1 MSLLENL
8 MVIPE
13 HQRGETL
20 WGAFSLG
27 PTVEQ
32 QERDAH
38 EVASA
43 ALEFVE
49 LFQLRNE
56 PARVLSGGQRKLL
69 EIARALMATPRMIL
83 LDEPGAGVKPALMR
97 RIVTKIEEMAASGI
111 SFLLIEHGMDL
122 VMGLYDPILVMN
134 EGTLLMA
141 GRSHEVRSDARVLE
155 AYLGAQTSG

>member
-1 MSLLENL
+1 M
-8 MVIPE
+8 
-13 HQRGETL
+13 
-20 WGAFSLG
+20 GAFSLG

-69 EIARALMATPRMIL
+69 ELARALMATPRMIL
-83 LDEPGAGVKPALMR
+83 LDEPGAGVNPALMR
-97 RIVTKIEEMAASGI
+97 RIVTKIE
-111 SFLLIEHGMDL
+111 
-122 VMGLYDPILVMN
+122 
-134 EGTLLMA
+134 
-141 GRSHEVRSDARVLE
+141 
-155 AYLGAQTSG
+155 